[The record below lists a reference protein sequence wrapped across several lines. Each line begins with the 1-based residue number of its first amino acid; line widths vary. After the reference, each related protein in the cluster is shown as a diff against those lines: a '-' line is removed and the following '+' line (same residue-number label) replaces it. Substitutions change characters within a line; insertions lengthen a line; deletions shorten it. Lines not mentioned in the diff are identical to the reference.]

1 MLKRYKHL
9 FIGIVIGI
17 IITAIPVGSTIQ
29 QYTLSQSTVKF
40 IIDGEEYKNDTL
52 PILLMQPGYN
62 YIPAAAFRD
71 ISKIIGADFWFDSKT
86 NTINIKTNSQNE
98 TAPTKQPTPT
108 PTPKSA
114 TEISFKTINEPHP
127 NLQKLLIDENIKSTN
142 MNSRWYDEN
151 DFTGSSMIS
160 RKLDVVAIE
169 FNKNVDINEVYTYCE
184 GTVYKIEFI
193 DRTNNSYYILF
204 PTVDMVNKYYDNF
217 GKSTL
222 NKNRCSIDLKNI
234 TKINI
239 TIEQLLRSH
248 ESSAAIEELNDFLR
262 EIEFNGRISD

>member
-1 MLKRYKHL
+1 MLKRHKHL
-9 FIGIVIGI
+9 FIGIVIGV
-17 IITAIPVGSTIQ
+17 IITAIPVGATIQ

-127 NLQKLLIDENIKSTN
+127 NLQKLLIGENIKSTN

-151 DFTGSSMIS
+151 DFTGSSMKLH
-160 RKLDVVAIE
+160 KLDTVTIE
-169 FNKNVDINEVYTYCE
+169 FNKDVDIHEIYMFSSNTTYQ
-184 GTVYKIEFI
+184 IEFI
-193 DRTNNSYYILF
+193 DSSNNAYYLSF
-204 PTVDMVNKYYDNF
+204 PNSSMVNAFYENIFNSK
-217 GKSTL
+217 L
-222 NKNRCSIDLKNI
+222 EENRCAVDLKNI
-234 TKINI
+234 SKINI
-239 TIEQLLRSH
+239 TIKQLYKSH
-248 ESSAAIEELNDFLR
+248 ESSIGLEEQSDFLR
-262 EIEFNGRISD
+262 EIEFNGKILK